1 MTNNMQFT
9 SNKIFLDSET
19 VAEQLRSARQERGLK
34 IENVAEKLNI
44 NKKYLEALERGN
56 FDKMPAG
63 VYSKKFLKEY
73 AVFLGLDYNELVKI
87 FQKELDIEEG
97 TARPELFSK
106 QVAKAGY
113 FLATPKIIKNL
124 IISVIIFACLAYLG
138 IAVKKITA
146 PPFLSV
152 ENPQDN
158 IVTENKSISVN
169 GTVEAESEV
178 LINGKTVLSDSAGN
192 FSEEV
197 SLKDGINIITVSAKK
212 KYSREAVISRQIL
225 VKNE

>member
-1 MTNNMQFT
+1 MELFK

-34 IENVAEKLNI
+34 IEAVAEKLNI
-44 NKKYLEALERGN
+44 NKKYLEALEKGK
-56 FDKMPAG
+56 FDQMPAG

-73 AVFLGLDYNELVKI
+73 AIFLGLDYNELVKI
-87 FQKELDIEEG
+87 FQKELDVEEG
-97 TARPELFSK
+97 TARSELFSK
-106 QVAKAGY
+106 QVAKAKY

-124 IISVIIFACLAYLG
+124 IVSAVILACLAYL
-138 IAVKKITA
+138 AASVKNITA
-146 PPFLSV
+146 PPFLFV
-152 ENPQDN
+152 ESPQNN
-158 IVTENKSISVN
+158 IITNSKSITVN
-169 GTVEAESEV
+169 GKVEAESEV
-178 LINGKTVLSDSAGN
+178 IINGKSVLSDSSGN

-197 SLKDGINIITVSAKK
+197 SLKDGINIIIVTAKK

>member
-1 MTNNMQFT
+1 MQFI

-34 IENVAEKLNI
+34 IETVAERLNI

-73 AVFLGLDYNELVKI
+73 AVFLGLDYNELLKI

-97 TARPELFSK
+97 ASRQELFSK
-106 QVAKAGY
+106 QVARREY
-113 FLATPKIIKNL
+113 FLATPKIVKNL
-124 IISVIIFACLAYLG
+124 IISLIIFACLAYLG
-138 IAVKKITA
+138 VAVKEITA

-152 ENPQDN
+152 ESPQDN
-158 IVTENKSISVN
+158 IVIEDKSISVN
-169 GTVEAESEV
+169 GRVEAESEV
-178 LINGKTVLSDSAGN
+178 LINGKTILSDAAGN

-197 SLKDGINIITVSAKK
+197 GLKDGINIITVTAKK
-212 KYSREAVISRQIL
+212 KYSREAVVSRQIL
-225 VKNE
+225 VKED